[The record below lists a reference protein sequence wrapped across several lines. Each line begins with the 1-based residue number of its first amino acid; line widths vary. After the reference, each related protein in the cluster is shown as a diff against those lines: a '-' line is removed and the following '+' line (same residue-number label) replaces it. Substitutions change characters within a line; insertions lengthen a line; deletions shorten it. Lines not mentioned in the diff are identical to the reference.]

1 MFNSFWNNDT
11 NEYDRLDPT
20 HIFSKKYYYF
30 VDSNSVKV
38 FTIEGNDIYYKR
50 KDYTLHETD
59 EIRIKEDVNINRE
72 TLVASGDQ
80 L

>member
-1 MFNSFWNNDT
+1 MIFRPT
-11 NEYDRLDPT
+11 N
-20 HIFSKKYYYF
+20 IFSKKYYYF

-38 FTIEGNDIYYKR
+38 FTIFPNDIYYKR

-72 TLVASGDQ
+72 TFFASGDQ
-80 L
+80 FFTKICFFNSNF